1 MFPYK
6 TKKRQKTMK
15 FKFFIAALT
24 FLSFYGFHSAFAQPG
39 RDTSWTRGG
48 LIGINLSQI
57 SLSNWAAGG
66 DNAVGFNL
74 NFNYKLD
81 FKRNRHLWQNR
92 LEMAYGLNKTKSEG
106 TKKTNDNLYLSSIYG
121 YQLKKSLYLSGLMT
135 FQTQFAKGYDY
146 NVDPDVFISRF
157 MAPGYLMV
165 GAGLTWKPKQ
175 WFTATLSPAT
185 WRGTFVSSKILS
197 DQGDF
202 GVTPGDRLFS
212 EFGANLRM
220 EATYEF
226 LKNMT
231 VYSRLDLYSNYLE
244 DPQNVDVNWIV
255 QLNMKINQWF
265 SANIST
271 NMIYDDNIKIAQK
284 DGTKGPRLQFKEALN
299 IGFQVNF

>member
-1 MFPYK
+1 
-6 TKKRQKTMK
+6 MK
-15 FKFFIAALT
+15 PNFIIVTLF
-24 FLSFYGFHSAFAQPG
+24 FLSFCGMNSAFAQPG

-66 DNAVGFNL
+66 ENAVGFNL
-74 NFNYKLD
+74 NFNYKVD
-81 FKRNRHLWQNR
+81 FKRDRHLWKNR

-106 TKKTNDNLYLSSIYG
+106 SKKTNDNLYFSSMYG

-157 MAPGYLMV
+157 MAPGYLMAGV
-165 GAGLTWKPKQ
+165 GLTWTPKK
-175 WFTATLSPAT
+175 WFTATFSPAT

-202 GVTPGDRLFS
+202 GVTPGEHLFS

-244 DPQNVDVNWIV
+244 KPQNVDVNWIV

-265 SANIST
+265 STNIST

-299 IGFQVNF
+299 VGFQVNF

>member
-1 MFPYK
+1 
-6 TKKRQKTMK
+6 MK
-15 FKFFIAALT
+15 PNFIIVTLF
-24 FLSFYGFHSAFAQPG
+24 FLSFCGMNSAFAQPG

-66 DNAVGFNL
+66 ENAIGFNL

-81 FKRNRHLWQNR
+81 FKRDRHLWKNR

-106 TKKTNDNLYLSSIYG
+106 SKKTKDNLYFSSMYG

-165 GAGLTWKPKQ
+165 GAGLTWTPKK
-175 WFTATLSPAT
+175 WFTATFSPAT

-202 GVTPGDRLFS
+202 GVTPGEHLFS

-244 DPQNVDVNWIV
+244 KPQNVDVNWIV

-265 SANIST
+265 STNIST

-299 IGFQVNF
+299 VGFQVNF

>member
-1 MFPYK
+1 
-6 TKKRQKTMK
+6 MK
-15 FKFFIAALT
+15 FTLFIVALT
-24 FLSFYGFHSAFAQPG
+24 FFSFCGIQSVSAQPG
-39 RDTSWTRGG
+39 RDTAWTRGG

-74 NFNYKLD
+74 NFNYKAD
-81 FKRNRHLWQNR
+81 FKRDRHLWQNR
-92 LEMAYGLNKTKSEG
+92 LELAYGLNKTKSEG

-165 GAGLTWKPKQ
+165 GAGLTWTPKK
-175 WFTATLSPAT
+175 WFTATFSPAT

-202 GVTPGDRLFS
+202 GVKPGEHLFS

-220 EATYEF
+220 EANYEF

-244 DPQNVDVNWIV
+244 KPQNVDVNWIV

-265 SANIST
+265 STNIGT

-284 DGTKGPRLQFKEALN
+284 DGSKGSRLQFKETLN
-299 IGFQVNF
+299 VGFQVNF

>member
-1 MFPYK
+1 
-6 TKKRQKTMK
+6 MK
-15 FKFFIAALT
+15 FKFFIAALV
-24 FLSFYGFHSAFAQPG
+24 FLTFYGFQSVSAQPG

-48 LIGINLSQI
+48 LVGINLSQI

-66 DNAVGFNL
+66 DIAVGFNL

-81 FKRNRHLWQNR
+81 FKRDRHLWQNR

-165 GAGLTWKPKQ
+165 GAGLTWKPKK

-202 GVTPGDRLFS
+202 GVDPGKHLFS

-220 EATYEF
+220 EANYEF

-244 DPQNVDVNWIV
+244 KPQNVDVNWIV

-265 SANIST
+265 SANIGT
-271 NMIYDDNIKIAQK
+271 NMIYDDDIKIAQK
-284 DGTKGPRLQFKEALN
+284 DGTKGPRLQFKETLN

>member
-1 MFPYK
+1 
-6 TKKRQKTMK
+6 
-15 FKFFIAALT
+15 
-24 FLSFYGFHSAFAQPG
+24 
-39 RDTSWTRGG
+39 
-48 LIGINLSQI
+48 
-57 SLSNWAAGG
+57 
-66 DNAVGFNL
+66 
-74 NFNYKLD
+74 
-81 FKRNRHLWQNR
+81 
-92 LEMAYGLNKTKSEG
+92 
-106 TKKTNDNLYLSSIYG
+106 
-121 YQLKKSLYLSGLMT
+121 MT

-175 WFTATLSPAT
+175 WFTATLSPAP

>member
-1 MFPYK
+1 
-6 TKKRQKTMK
+6 MK
-15 FKFFIAALT
+15 HRLLIATLSIL
-24 FLSFYGFHSAFAQPG
+24 LSFPVFSVSAQPG
-39 RDTSWTRGG
+39 RDTAWTRGG
-48 LIGINLSQI
+48 LVGINLSQI

-66 DNAVGFNL
+66 DNAIGFNFL
-74 NFNYKLD
+74 LNYKAD
-81 FKRNRHLWQNR
+81 YKKDRHLWQNR
-92 LEMAYGLNKTKSEG
+92 LELAYGLNKTKSDG
-106 TKKTNDNLYLSSIYG
+106 TKKTNDNIYLSSIYG
-121 YQLKKSLYLSGLMT
+121 YQLVKNLYLSGLMN

-157 MAPGYLMV
+157 MAPGYLMI
-165 GAGLTWKPKQ
+165 GAGLTWTPKP

-197 DQGDF
+197 DQGEY
-202 GVTPGDRLFS
+202 GVKPGKHLFS

-231 VYSRLDLYSNYLE
+231 IYSRLDLFSNYLE
-244 DPQNVDVNWIV
+244 KPQNVDVNWIV
-255 QLNMKINQWF
+255 QLNMAINKWF

-284 DGTKGPRLQFKEALN
+284 DGSKGPRLQFKEALG

>member
-1 MFPYK
+1 M
-6 TKKRQKTMK
+6 
-15 FKFFIAALT
+15 
-24 FLSFYGFHSAFAQPG
+24 
-39 RDTSWTRGG
+39 
-48 LIGINLSQI
+48 IGINLSQI

>member
-1 MFPYK
+1 
-6 TKKRQKTMK
+6 MK
-15 FKFFIAALT
+15 PNFIIVTLF
-24 FLSFYGFHSAFAQPG
+24 FLSFCGMNSAFAQPG

-66 DNAVGFNL
+66 ENAIGFNL

-81 FKRNRHLWQNR
+81 FKRDRHLWKNR

-106 TKKTNDNLYLSSIYG
+106 SKKTNDNLYFSSMYG

-165 GAGLTWKPKQ
+165 GAGLTWTPKK
-175 WFTATLSPAT
+175 WFTATFSPAT

-202 GVTPGDRLFS
+202 GVTPGEHLFS

-244 DPQNVDVNWIV
+244 KPQNVDVNWIV

-265 SANIST
+265 STNIST

-299 IGFQVNF
+299 VGFQVNF